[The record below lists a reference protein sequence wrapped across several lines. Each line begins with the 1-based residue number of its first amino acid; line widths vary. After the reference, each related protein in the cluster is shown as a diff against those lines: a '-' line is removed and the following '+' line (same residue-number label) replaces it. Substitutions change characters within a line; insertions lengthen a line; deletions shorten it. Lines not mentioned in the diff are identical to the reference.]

1 MTTIALPP
9 REEMHRALL
18 ARDSTYDGL
27 FFVAVKTTGI
37 FCRPTCPA
45 RKPKAANVEYL

>member
-1 MTTIALPP
+1 MSSTTLPTDD
-9 REEMHRALL
+9 EMYHALL
-18 ARDSTYDGL
+18 RRDSGYDGL

-45 RKPKAANVEYL
+45 KKPLRKNVE